1 MILKGATSCYIWEF
15 SIFSHFCWALWS
27 HYNFKIIS
35 IFRVIVRHE
44 KWWWNWVLW
53 TLPCCAIEK
62 ALIFR
67 KEVEGDK
74 KQTNKQTKKWGETP
88 SLSNLLLA
96 DIAKSKQSC
105 FYEWSWLIY
114 STLSSYVFSYW
125 AIVDVQYC

>member
-44 KWWWNWVLW
+44 KWWWNWAFVNSTMLCNRESTYFQKRGW
-53 TLPCCAIEK
+53 RRQK
-62 ALIFR
+62 
-67 KEVEGDK
+67 
-74 KQTNKQTKKWGETP
+74 TNKQTKKWGETP